1 VTVKESA
8 ADGRL
13 RLMKEAKKVCLSIT
27 TIIDIIKVVYKTKS
41 CTFTR
46 THCTTIRAIC
56 QVKLGSSF
64 MAFEKIID
72 LLAYREPR
80 PNKFTIY
87 LGNQIQK
94 ARLEAGLSQEELS
107 NYIYKRRATVS
118 DIENGKGEVD
128 ASTLALLAHIL
139 NKPLG
144 YFYPPYLYQE
154 IKQEDLSP
162 LENELLIY
170 FRQIVDET
178 LQEAVIKQVK
188 VFGDFDP
195 KQLVLNLAPEIAA
208 RLENEDQ
215 LLEFLKKKKKQ
226 KR

>member
-1 VTVKESA
+1 
-8 ADGRL
+8 
-13 RLMKEAKKVCLSIT
+13 
-27 TIIDIIKVVYKTKS
+27 
-41 CTFTR
+41 
-46 THCTTIRAIC
+46 
-56 QVKLGSSF
+56 

-87 LGNQIQK
+87 LGDQIKK

-139 NKPLG
+139 QKPLG
-144 YFYPPYLYQE
+144 YFYPRFLYRE

-162 LENELLIY
+162 LENELIIQ
-170 FRQIVDET
+170 FRQVVDDT
-178 LQEAVIKQVK
+178 LREVVIKQVK
-188 VFGDFDP
+188 AMGEFDP
-195 KQLVLNLAPEIAA
+195 KNLIINLGPAIVENLEWEDEIIYA
-208 RLENEDQ
+208 
-215 LLEFLKKKKKQ
+215 LKKRSKKG
-226 KR
+226 